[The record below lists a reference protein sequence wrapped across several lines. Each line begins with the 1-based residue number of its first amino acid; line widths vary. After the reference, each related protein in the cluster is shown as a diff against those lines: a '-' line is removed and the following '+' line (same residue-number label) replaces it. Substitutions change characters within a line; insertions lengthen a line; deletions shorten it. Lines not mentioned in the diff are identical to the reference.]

1 MSVDRP
7 TYAAYK
13 NEPLEMS
20 IGTDQRANELTPP
33 RKKILRSNEGK
44 VCEFLNFNT

>member
-1 MSVDRP
+1 MSVDKP
-7 TYAAYK
+7 TYAAYR
-13 NEPLEMS
+13 NESLEIR
-20 IGTDQRANELTPP
+20 IGTDQSAKELTPP